1 MSVWTCIGGG
11 AHVSAT
17 HERQASFESLR
28 LALHVHGNAMDEQT
42 ERSFLKQ
49 PGVNLKY
56 GARADVERGDAGT
69 LGAWTHPPTDEGR
82 RAKCA
87 VSSGKRDRTLK
98 FLRMKA

>member
-1 MSVWTCIGGG
+1 MNVWACIGGG
-11 AHVSAT
+11 AHNSAT
-17 HERQASFESLR
+17 HERQASSESLR

-98 FLRMKA
+98 FLPMEV